1 MSPSAAPRDV
11 RDARACPAVAVRGL
25 AIGWGDVVLIEDI
38 SFEVPRGAIF
48 AILGGSGAGKSTL
61 LRYLIGLETPEKG
74 EIDVAGRGPPDL
86 DRGLPPFGVM
96 FQEGALFGSMTV
108 LENVSLP
115 LCEWAALDADGVQTL
130 ARSKLRLVGLEDDG
144 DKLPAEISGGM
155 TKRAAIARALAL
167 DPSIVFFD
175 EPSAG
180 LDPITAVELDDLIL
194 TLARTTAL
202 TVVVVTHELDSVFR
216 IADRCLLLDRP
227 SRRVLAIG
235 DPRELRRSLDPR
247 VHRFFNPGEEGKER
261 SWRPPSTM

>member
-1 MSPSAAPRDV
+1 V
-11 RDARACPAVAVRGL
+11 RDL
-25 AIGWGDVVLIEDI
+25 TIGWGDVILACGIG
-38 SFEVPRGAIF
+38 FEVQRGEIF

-61 LRYLIGLETPEKG
+61 LRYLIGLERPQKG
-74 EIDVAGRGPPDL
+74 DIDVAGHGPPDL

-115 LCEWAALDADGVQTL
+115 LCQWAALDPDEVQTV
-130 ARSKLRLVGLEDDG
+130 ARAKLHLVGLQNDA

-167 DPSIVFFD
+167 DPAIAFLD

-180 LDPITAVELDDLIL
+180 LDPVTAVGLDNLIL

-202 TVVVVTHELDSVFR
+202 TVVMVTHELESVFR
-216 IADRCLLLDRP
+216 IADRCLLLDKA
-227 SRRVLAIG
+227 SRGVLAVG
-235 DPRELRRSLDPR
+235 DPRALRSSRDPR
-247 VHRFFNPGEEGKER
+247 IYRFFNPTAGGKER
-261 SWRPPSTM
+261 SWRPRPTT